1 LRTSNNPSGRPQS
14 LAATERLHAS
24 FWLLLETQP
33 YESITMERLAAK
45 AAVSRAALY
54 RRYGSLRE
62 LALAAL
68 LRVGAQ
74 QVLMNAS
81 SDIRADLHSYLKAV
95 VTSLDRR
102 GKVGRAFRI
111 LLATV
116 QTDDAMATP
125 FRDFLTQRRDPVRLR
140 LAAVDA
146 GLSAS
151 QLDHLVD
158 QLFGPILYRLLIRN
172 VEVDDAAIT
181 AFVVSVVDR
190 LPRVRAN
197 PE

>member
-1 LRTSNNPSGRPQS
+1 
-14 LAATERLHAS
+14 
-24 FWLLLETQP
+24 
-33 YESITMERLAAK
+33 MERLAAK